1 MGVGGLTVG
10 NGLFFLFVFILPI
23 IAILGGIFLKEK
35 IKKFVIWVLD
45 VGSAMMFLLL
55 VATGGIVVGLIT
67 YSAGGSG
74 LVGLILGMVLGF
86 IVSSLLFGILY
97 LFLNMN
103 NSLEEIRKNT
113 KIR

>member
-10 NGLFFLFVFILPI
+10 NGLFFLFVLILPI
-23 IAILGGIFLKEK
+23 IALLGGIFLKEK

-67 YSAGGSG
+67 YEF
-74 LVGLILGMVLGF
+74 LHWFVGLILGMVLGF

-113 KIR
+113 K

>member
-1 MGVGGLTVG
+1 MGVGGLTVQTA
-10 NGLFFLFVFILPI
+10 GLVFFSIILPI
-23 IAILGGIFLKEK
+23 LAILGGIFLKEK

-67 YSAGGSG
+67 YEF
-74 LVGLILGMVLGF
+74 LHWFVGLILGMVLGF

-113 KIR
+113 K

>member
-67 YSAGGSG
+67 YFAGGSG

-113 KIR
+113 K